1 MALIAGIVA
10 LGVVW
15 WLLTQ
20 YRKTDAKKM
29 APLLRKAGGIIAFI
43 VAGVLL
49 MRGRIDM
56 ALLAA
61 GAGAWIY
68 GELPFRLPFNLPFQ
82 NGPASGRIS
91 RARSATVEMTVD
103 HDSGVIDG
111 VVLAGPRA
119 GTQLGL
125 MPLPELVSLWRSC
138 RQADPVGA
146 NLLEAY
152 LDSRF
157 SGWREHTDGDAHPGS
172 ARHGGGAGT
181 ITEKEA
187 YEVLGLAP
195 GAGPDD
201 IRRAHR
207 TLMKRLHPDQGGT
220 NWLATRVNQAKDV
233 LLARHR

>member
-1 MALIAGIVA
+1 MALIAGIIA
-10 LGVVW
+10 LGVLW
-15 WLLTQ
+15 WLLTR
-20 YRKTDAKKM
+20 YRKADTKKM
-29 APLLRKAGGIIAFI
+29 APIVRKAGGIVAFI
-43 VAGVLL
+43 IAGVLL

-56 ALLAA
+56 ALLVA

-82 NGPASGRIS
+82 NGAASGRVS
-91 RARSATVEMTVD
+91 RARSATIEMTVD
-103 HDSGVIDG
+103 HDTGAMDG
-111 VVLAGPRA
+111 VVLGGPRA
-119 GTQLGL
+119 GAQLGVL
-125 MPLPELVSLWRSC
+125 PLDELIALWRSC
-138 RQADPVGA
+138 RTQDPVGA

-152 LDSRF
+152 LDRRF
-157 SGWREHTDGDAHPGS
+157 PGWREHTDGDANAGS
-172 ARHGGGAGT
+172 SRGRRGPDS
-181 ITEKEA
+181 ITENEA

-220 NWLATRVNQAKDV
+220 TWLATRVNQAKDV